1 MKKVFFVFLSVC
13 LLFFIGCEEK
23 EVVKKPVKK
32 PIKKV
37 FVLKNFDDNK
47 SITIR
52 RNNTTFKAD
61 NGKVTVVD
69 FFATWC
75 APCIVEAEHLNELY
89 EKYGQDINI
98 VSVSLEKK
106 ISRRALSKFK
116 RDNKV
121 KYDINYSK
129 DGFALSKA
137 IGIVRSYPT
146 MFLINKK
153 GKIIEKYVGIVPIEM
168 LEYDIEKTIGQQ

>member
-1 MKKVFFVFLSVC
+1 
-13 LLFFIGCEEK
+13 
-23 EVVKKPVKK
+23 
-32 PIKKV
+32 
-37 FVLKNFDDNK
+37 VLKNFDDNK

-52 RNNTTFKAD
+52 RNNTTFQAD

-75 APCIVEAEHLNELY
+75 APCKVEAEHLNELY
-89 EKYGQDINI
+89 EKYGSDINI
-98 VSVSLEKK
+98 VLVSLEKK
-106 ISRRALSKFK
+106 LSKQGLDKFK

-121 KYDINYSK
+121 KYNIVHNK

-146 MFLINKK
+146 MFLINKE